1 MLSCINRAERHS
13 SEKPRDVRKS
23 VRVVSIVRAGHV
35 VCPRMECINKMATKP
50 YAYERR
56 LQLKHFFEDR
66 ETKETRR
73 TWLEIQAAMPEQTH
87 EGWVNDGKIRLS
99 IGEDRNIKGSF
110 LLSIDEA
117 TRFLKALE
125 IAVTDHE
132 AEKAALWRN

>member
-1 MLSCINRAERHS
+1 MHPS
-13 SEKPRDVRKS
+13 SETPRDVRKS
-23 VRVVSIVRAGHV
+23 LRANVMVRARHV
-35 VCPRMECINKMATKP
+35 VCPTMECIIKMGARQH
-50 YAYERR
+50 AYERR

-73 TWLEIQAAMPEQTH
+73 TWLEIQAAMPEQTD

-110 LLSIDEA
+110 LLSIEEA
-117 TRFLKALE
+117 TRLLKALE

-132 AEKAALWRN
+132 AEKAALWRK

>member
-1 MLSCINRAERHS
+1 MHHS
-13 SEKPRDVRKS
+13 SESDSSETPRDAGKLLRANVM
-23 VRVVSIVRAGHV
+23 VRAGHL
-35 VCPRMECINKMATKP
+35 VCPRTECIKKMGAKP
-50 YAYERR
+50 HAYERR

-73 TWLEIQAAMPEQTH
+73 TWMEIQVALPEQTS

-99 IGEDRNIKGSF
+99 IGDEDRNIKGSF
-110 LLSIDEA
+110 LLSIEEA
-117 TRFLKALE
+117 TRLLKALE

>member
-1 MLSCINRAERHS
+1 MRSCITHAESLS
-13 SEKPRDVRKS
+13 SENPRDVRKS
-23 VRVVSIVRAGHV
+23 VRVDVIVRAVHL
-35 VCPRMECINKMATKP
+35 VCPRTECIKKMATKP
-50 YAYERR
+50 HAYERR

-73 TWLEIQAAMPEQTH
+73 TWLEVQAAMPEQTT

>member
-1 MLSCINRAERHS
+1 
-13 SEKPRDVRKS
+13 
-23 VRVVSIVRAGHV
+23 
-35 VCPRMECINKMATKP
+35 MECINKMDAKP
-50 YAYERR
+50 QAYERR

-73 TWLEIQAAMPEQTH
+73 TWLEIQASMPEQTT
-87 EGWVNDGKIRLS
+87 EGWVNDGKVRLS

>member
-1 MLSCINRAERHS
+1 MGA
-13 SEKPRDVRKS
+13 KP
-23 VRVVSIVRAGHV
+23 H
-35 VCPRMECINKMATKP
+35 
-50 YAYERR
+50 AYERR

-73 TWLEIQAAMPEQTH
+73 TWMEIQVAMPDQTS

-99 IGEDRNIKGSF
+99 IGEDRNIKGAF

-117 TRFLKALE
+117 TRLLKALE

>member
-1 MLSCINRAERHS
+1 
-13 SEKPRDVRKS
+13 
-23 VRVVSIVRAGHV
+23 VRAGHL
-35 VCPRMECINKMATKP
+35 VCPRMECIKKMAAKP
-50 YAYERR
+50 HAYERR

-73 TWLEIQAAMPEQTH
+73 TWMEIQAAMPEKTD